1 MLYESAGVRVEA
13 DDGVATLWLDFAGAP
28 VNALS
33 LARLTEIDR
42 GATAAVYVPGV
53 EILIVRSANPAGFC
67 GGSDFDAFLFLS
79 TDADRAEYARA
90 GQEILTRLTAVPFPT
105 IAFVHGPCLGPGLEL
120 ALACDYRLAV
130 SGPESAIGFPEH
142 AHGLVPCWGG
152 VTRLTRLIGRTTA
165 RDFLASGQSVSG
177 REAARLGLFDD
188 AFSARRAKIELRTVL
203 DHVQRTGT
211 LPPRRRWLR
220 RRGHPAGAT
229 RSVYLDGLTR
239 AADRTVA
246 EGEARERAW
255 FVAAAG
261 TEAVRLRTALL
272 VRPQSPASAV
282 AEFGVVG
289 DWSEA
294 SAELVGRAAL
304 RGVRVLVPASN
315 RGVISQLDAY
325 LATKVRRGFV
335 TPLEADDARRRVEPT
350 PSVEEAPLVLQVAGD
365 DATVTLPGG
374 GEFPLGL
381 PLPGQSS
388 RLVEVGNGPLATAA
402 ALNRVT
408 RWLSR
413 LGYDPVVVAD
423 VPGLVVRRILFAVF
437 DEAVRLAA
445 EGVPIDRID
454 EAGDVMLPPDGPLTS
469 IDRLGISRVANG
481 VRRLVPLAA
490 IGLAFYRP
498 GRYGRRVP
506 NPEAGALLWESRF
519 QAAVAEPE
527 CNVVRPAGDL
537 PPGNQALEIADRLE
551 HRAINEAARC
561 LHADPFAAAVEID
574 LLAAEGAGVFE
585 QAGGPLAVVDARGLV
600 TCIRSLSHLA
610 GRYGPRFAPC
620 PGLVRRAAAGECFRT
635 AAPLPTLRPTR
646 RRVA

>member
-13 DDGVATLWLDFAGAP
+13 DDGVATLWLDFAATP

-33 LARLTEIDR
+33 PARLAVIDR
-42 GATAAVYVPGV
+42 GVTAAVHTPGI
-53 EILIVRSANPAGFC
+53 EILVVRSANPAGFC
-67 GGSDFDAFLFLS
+67 DGADVGAVLSLASDS
-79 TDADRAEYARA
+79 DRAEYARA
-90 GQEILTRLTAVPFPT
+90 GQQVLARLAAVPFPT
-105 IAFVHGPCLGPGLEL
+105 MAFVHGPCLGPGLEL

-130 SGPESAIGFPEH
+130 SGPDSAIGFPDL
-142 AHGLVPCWGG
+142 ARGLVPCWGG
-152 VTRLTRLIGRTTA
+152 VTRLTRLLGRKVA
-165 RDFLASGQSVSG
+165 RDFLASGETVTG
-177 REAARLGLFDD
+177 REAVRLGLFDD

-203 DHVQRTGT
+203 DHVQWTGT

-220 RRGHPAGAT
+220 RRVHPVGVT
-229 RSVYLDGLTR
+229 RIEYFDSLMRVVCR
-239 AADRTVA
+239 SRT

-255 FVAAAG
+255 FVAG
-261 TEAVRLRTALL
+261 TESVRMRTALL

-304 RGVRVLVPASN
+304 RGVRVLVPTHN
-315 RGVISQLDAY
+315 RGVISLLDAY
-325 LATKVRRGFV
+325 LATQVRRGFV

-365 DATVTLPGG
+365 DATVTLAGG

-381 PLPGQSS
+381 PLPGQSA
-388 RLVEVGNGPLATAA
+388 RLVEVGNGPLATAT

-408 RWLSR
+408 GWLSY

-423 VPGLVVRRILFAVF
+423 VHGLVVRRILFAVF

-445 EGVPIDRID
+445 EAVPIDRID
-454 EAGDVMLPPDGPLTS
+454 EAGGVMLPSDGPLTAL
-469 IDRLGISRVANG
+469 DRLGISRVANG

-490 IGLAFYRP
+490 TGLSFYRP

-519 QAAVAEPE
+519 LAAVAEPE
-527 CNVVRPAGDL
+527 CNVVRPAGNL

-551 HRAINEAARC
+551 YRAINEAARC

-585 QAGGPLAVVDARGLV
+585 QAGGPLAAADGRGLGKCV
-600 TCIRSLSHLA
+600 RSLSHLA

-635 AAPLPTLRPTR
+635 AAPLPTLRPAR